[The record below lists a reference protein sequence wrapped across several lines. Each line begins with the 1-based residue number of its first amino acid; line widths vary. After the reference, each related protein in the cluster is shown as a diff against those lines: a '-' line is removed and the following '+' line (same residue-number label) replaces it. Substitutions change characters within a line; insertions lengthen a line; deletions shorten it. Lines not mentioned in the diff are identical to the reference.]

1 MSATDIRERVA
12 QRVLRARIR
21 LALAQPFL
29 ASALMRLPVREAPDT
44 SWCPTAATDGY
55 HLFYNSAWFARLP
68 SAQIRGVLAHEVL
81 HVLFAHADR
90 RGTREARR
98 WNIACDHAINLLLQE
113 QGFSLPEGGMLDAR
127 WRGMTAEQVYGQ
139 LPELPAG
146 GRGKRKGTASANAQ
160 DGEGEDGEDPD
171 DCQAG
176 QVPGI
181 GTDLLEPEDPRLRP
195 LRAPDA
201 PDAEQL
207 KELRRELREAAQAAL
222 QGKVAGLFKD
232 ECAADDARR
241 IDWRAVLRAFLHDR
255 IKGDWQCY
263 PFSKRHLHRG
273 LFMPSP
279 GLSVPG
285 HVVFAIDTS
294 GSMQPEVLAQIHGEL
309 CAFRE
314 TFPCRLTVL
323 QADARVQSVRTFE
336 AMDGSEL
343 PRRMT
348 IHGRGGTDFRP
359 VFEWVAR
366 QPDVSV
372 VIYATDGW
380 GSFPK
385 RVPEVPVI
393 WMAVGTG
400 VRGGEVPF
408 GHRIY
413 ILARDERSAYTDPP
427 IIPLTLIP
435 FTPVWEG
442 QWQVNTA

>member
-1 MSATDIRERVA
+1 MSSQWREQVA

-29 ASALMRLPVREAPDT
+29 ASALMRLPVREVLDPA
-44 SWCPTAATDGY
+44 WCPTAATDGY
-55 HLFYNSAWFARLP
+55 HLFYNPAWFATLGN
-68 SAQIRGVLAHEVL
+68 AHIRGVLAHEVL
-81 HVLFAHADR
+81 HVLFAHAER
-90 RGTREARR
+90 RGPREARR
-98 WNIACDHAINLLLQE
+98 WNVACDHAINLLLQE
-113 QGFSLPEGGMLDAR
+113 QGFTLPEGGMLDAR

-139 LPELPAG
+139 LPQEAGARRKRGGPASAHAPAPAG
-146 GRGKRKGTASANAQ
+146 LPGEEAD
-160 DGEGEDGEDPD
+160 DG
-171 DCQAG
+171 QAG
-176 QVPGI
+176 HVPGI
-181 GTDLLEPEDPRLRP
+181 GTDLLEPDDPRLRP

-207 KELRRELREAAQAAL
+207 EELRRELRDAAQAAL
-222 QGKVAGLFKD
+222 QGTAAGLFQA
-232 ECAADDARR
+232 ECAADEARR
-241 IDWRAVLRAFLHDR
+241 IDWRALLRAFLHER
-255 IKGDWQCY
+255 IKGDWQSY

-279 GLSVPG
+279 GMSVPG

-294 GSMQPEVLAQIHGEL
+294 GSMQQAVLAQIHGEL

-348 IHGRGGTDFRP
+348 IQGRGGTDFRP
-359 VFEWVAR
+359 VFEWVAA

-380 GSFPK
+380 GTFPE
-385 RVPEVPVI
+385 RVPGVPVM
-393 WMAVGTG
+393 WLMVGTG
-400 VRGGEVPF
+400 VGGGEVPF
-408 GHRIY
+408 GKGVRCPVAPTGHSH
-413 ILARDERSAYTDPP
+413 LCVTAHWSHGAETA
-427 IIPLTLIP
+427 IP
-435 FTPVWEG
+435 
-442 QWQVNTA
+442 